1 MPWPGGHEAARD
13 GRAGISGRD
22 LGQRL
27 VIGTVLVAQRQRWL
41 GLVQTAVALI
51 GFRGG
56 EARLCDQRGNE
67 GAEQGFSSATGIV
80 DELEEAE
87 IGRQLLLRDAA
98 MGT

>member
-1 MPWPGGHEAARD
+1 MSRYDEQARETPARNEEAE
-13 GRAGISGRD
+13 
-22 LGQRL
+22 LL
-27 VIGTVLVAQRQRWL
+27 RQRVEDL
-41 GLVQTAVALI
+41 ENENIHLKMALI